1 MSDYHSDEYI
11 THLLECIYNDSYT
24 PLPSPSDGLHYCGND
39 DKADALD
46 AELDFLLEGGDSPTI
61 QFNSSI
67 SINSQTPHKD
77 VLVIMSDLERRHKHS
92 VKQLRNK
99 LCDLG
104 QYDHLSDIKVQACI
118 DFIDV
123 KFTTT
128 EPHNRSDIKKYLTEK
143 TGIKHFIKTADES
156 DDVLSDE
163 KNNNINDSVGTT
175 FIIRLHDVENLKM
188 LTERIDHLKHY
199 NVNLDPEIVRV
210 ERAIDFY
217 NVPQEMRIALF
228 KAVKLSEANNCRF
241 YYEDGTTKGKVLSIF
256 DDKHDIIDGNTIYI
270 NDKDSDHSYR
280 IYFKTT
286 DFNGL
291 PLRIEE
297 YRVRF
302 EETYSGDALLKLNGG
317 QPVKIRDFATVIK
330 GMSKALSFTKL
341 KDNAFPY
348 FRSGYRDIAAP
359 YALKKETKQGLNGIK
374 KTRRN
379 NGNVRPL
386 SKYLVT
392 YTEFNQIVAKSQ
404 HKLAAKFLIK
414 N

>member
-1 MSDYHSDEYI
+1 M
-11 THLLECIYNDSYT
+11 
-24 PLPSPSDGLHYCGND
+24 PSPSDGLHYCGND

-291 PLRIEE
+291 P
-297 YRVRF
+297 
-302 EETYSGDALLKLNGG
+302 
-317 QPVKIRDFATVIK
+317 
-330 GMSKALSFTKL
+330 
-341 KDNAFPY
+341 
-348 FRSGYRDIAAP
+348 
-359 YALKKETKQGLNGIK
+359 YALKSIESDL
-374 KTRRN
+374 R
-379 NGNVRPL
+379 
-386 SKYLVT
+386 
-392 YTEFNQIVAKSQ
+392 
-404 HKLAAKFLIK
+404 KLIREMLY
-414 N
+414 